1 MMVVPAAASP
11 NLYLLDLVKTGRRFI
26 DRGLVLADGQVDNI
40 YLPVDTFKLLRID
53 DSVEYKNVGDIKVV
67 DRSHLYPGQVV
78 GSASDMG
85 GQIGVVTGVNTML
98 SLAKLDNNG
107 VPAKVIRGVSPSSLR
122 RVRSINLGDFVVSGP
137 WLGRVVEVS
146 IDVDVLF
153 DDGAVCRITDAEST
167 NLARVHESGTMV
179 TMHRR
184 QMNSVLHQGQHVT
197 LPGAC
202 SLFKDARWLNGYW
215 HPYRQVGTIMKVETA
230 GILVYWVASR
240 HCGTDKGLVEA
251 SAPPAYQN
259 PDDLTFFCASYNCCW
274 GLADRCFFLETSST
288 KEDQACAPDQHDGDD
303 DDYDDD
309 DKDDDDDDKDDD
321 EAEEDGEK
329 EYNACSE
336 DNQEVCDGSTS
347 QVVPPTEQKDAGF
360 YRKQLRKVVFEG
372 HRRAQ
377 RPQVM
382 RHVEVEFPMV
392 VADTCTTV
400 DVLWQDGTRQHGRRS
415 ATVVPFGIWNEQE
428 FFPGQR
434 VVANVLPISAAV
446 EATGDHDDVTTTSV
460 NNNIDASGIGPT
472 ERVGIVKSLQY
483 EDQTVCLS
491 WFKTSGHPDEA
502 REVDCDQTVSA
513 YDLKL
518 DSNHS
523 AYYGDIVIR
532 VLPSGST
539 DDGESA
545 PLILGN
551 KKKNVVPADLSW
563 VGRVVE
569 LPSGHIQVKWGDG
582 STSTVSPD
590 EIVVVKDEHY
600 MDLLLEMGDWVEDDG
615 IDDAPEEPVAANTDI
630 DLQNLDNDVESVSPA
645 MSRTSLLGFP
655 FRSLLQLTSDVVARG
670 KGYLMNWRPSSLS
683 PSSELPAPANDDSIG
698 GAAAMGTNDAAVD
711 LTCHGFAGGMK
722 AADATCCFPRFDV
735 LQMSPLDHHYLEIT
749 DQGASRGKSWAKTVQ
764 KEWKILEN
772 DLPETIYVRAFEDR
786 MDLLRVVMVG
796 VSGTPYHH
804 GLFFF
809 DLQLPPSYP
818 SAPPQVYYHSF
829 GLRLNPNLYESGTVC
844 LSLLNTFGGEG
855 TEVWSSTTSNLLQVV
870 VSIQGLVLNDQPY
883 YNEAGYGTLVNKP
896 EGRRNALPYNEN
908 AYLLTLRTMQH
919 LLRRPPQ
926 GYEEF
931 VKEHF
936 CLRGRFVLRTCNAWL
951 QGNSVDNAHDTE
963 ASRKRSCSA
972 GLRLALTNVVPSLM
986 TAFTEIGAE
995 GCEEYQ

>member
-1 MMVVPAAASP
+1 MVVPAAASP
-11 NLYLLDLVKTGRRFI
+11 NLYLLDLVKSGRMLI
-26 DRGLVLADGQVDNI
+26 DRGLVLADGEVDNI

-53 DSVEYKNVGDIKVV
+53 DTVVYKNVGDIKVV

-85 GQIGVVTGVNTML
+85 GQIGVVTGVNTVL
-98 SLAKLDNNG
+98 NLAKLDNNG
-107 VPAKVIRGVSPSSLR
+107 VPTKVIRGVSPSSLR
-122 RVRSINLGDFVVSGP
+122 RVRSLNLGDFVVSGP

-153 DDGAVCRITDAEST
+153 DDGAICRITDAEST
-167 NLARVHESGTMV
+167 NLARVREIGTMA
-179 TMHRR
+179 TLHRH
-184 QMNSVLHQGQHVT
+184 QMNSQFHQGQHVT
-197 LPGAC
+197 LTRAC

-215 HPYRQVGTIMKVETA
+215 HPYRQVGTIMKVETS
-230 GILVYWVASR
+230 GVLVYWVASR

-288 KEDQACAPDQHDGDD
+288 KEDAACAPDQHGDD
-303 DDYDDD
+303 DD
-309 DKDDDDDDKDDD
+309 D
-321 EAEEDGEK
+321 EVVEEDEDEEEEE
-329 EYNACSE
+329 EYNACSQ
-336 DNQEVCDGSTS
+336 DNQEVCEASTS
-347 QVVPPTEQKDAGF
+347 HVGPPTKQKDERF

-428 FFPGQR
+428 FFPGQH
-434 VVANVLPISAAV
+434 VVANILPISAAV
-446 EATGDHDDVTTTSV
+446 DSTGDHDDVITTSV
-460 NNNIDASGIGPT
+460 NNDIVASGTGPT

-483 EDQTVCLS
+483 KDQTVCVS

-502 REVDCDQTVSA
+502 REVECDQTISA

-532 VLPSGST
+532 ILPSGST
-539 DDGESA
+539 NDAESA
-545 PLILGN
+545 PLLSGN
-551 KKKNVVPADLSW
+551 KKKNAVPVDLSW

-569 LPSGHIQVKWGDG
+569 LPNGHIQVKWGDG
-582 STSTVSPD
+582 SMSTVSPH
-590 EIVVVKDEHY
+590 EIVAVKDKHY
-600 MDLLLEMGDWVEDDG
+600 MELWLEMGDWVEDDG
-615 IDDAPEEPVAANTDI
+615 IDDAPEEPVAANMEI

-655 FRSLLQLTSDVVARG
+655 FRSLLQFTSDVVARG

-698 GAAAMGTNDAAVD
+698 GAAAMGINDAAVD
-711 LTCHGFAGGMK
+711 LTCHGFAGGTK
-722 AADATCCFPRFDV
+722 AAYATCCCDESSCFPHFNV
-735 LQMSPLDHHYLEIT
+735 LQMSPLDHHYLDTT

-796 VSGTPYHH
+796 ASGTPYHH

-809 DLQLPPSYP
+809 DMQLPPSYP
-818 SAPPQVYYHSF
+818 DAPPQVYYHSF

-855 TEVWSSTTSNLLQVV
+855 TEVWSSATSSLLQVV

-883 YNEAGYGTLVNKP
+883 YNEAGYETLVGKP

-919 LLRRPPQ
+919 LLRRPPR
-926 GYEEF
+926 GFEEF

-936 CLRGRFVLRTCNAWL
+936 RRRGKFVLRTCNVWL
-951 QGNSVDNAHDTE
+951 QGNVVDDAHAIE
-963 ASRKRSCSA
+963 ATRKRPCSA
-972 GLRLALTNVVPSLM
+972 GLRLALTNMMPSLVA
-986 TAFTEIGAE
+986 AFTEIGAV
-995 GCEEYQ
+995 GCEEFQ